1 MIRFGR
7 LFRGAALAVA
17 ALGAL
22 ATASVAEDKV
32 DLSKVTI
39 NVAFYKGLHKT
50 LLEAAGLADTPYK
63 IDWKEFN
70 SGVQHIEGIN
80 AGSLDLGSG
89 SEIPAVFAAQAGAKV
104 KIFAVYHED
113 LNNQGLFVKKDGPI
127 KTIAD
132 LKGKRVAFTRGT
144 TSHYYLY
151 KFLKEAGLGFDD
163 IVATPLSPTDGLS
176 AFAKGEVD
184 AWAVWGFNGQIA
196 RQQFGARTLKT
207 AVGYLSGNFLI
218 YGSPAAVADPGKKA
232 AIADFLVRLQRAY
245 AWSNKNYPTYAA
257 AQSKE
262 TRVKVEDI
270 LELFDTRSQN
280 YGLEANF
287 DAAVKSHQDVAD
299 TFLELKLL
307 DKKVDVAPLW
317 IHDFD
322 EPLRLGRAKLETEGL
337 W

>member
-1 MIRFGR
+1 MNGLRSILRR
-7 LFRGAALAVA
+7 ATLVAA

-22 ATASVAEDKV
+22 TTAAIAQTP

-63 IDWKEFN
+63 IEWKEFN

-89 SEIPAVFAAQAGAKV
+89 SEIPAVFAAQSGAKV

-113 LNNQGLFVKKDGPI
+113 LNNQGLFVKKDSPI

-151 KFLKEAGLGFDD
+151 KFLKEAGLSFDD
-163 IVATPLSPTDGLS
+163 IVPSLLAPTDGLA
-176 AFAKGEVD
+176 AFAKGDVD

-207 AVGYLSGNFLI
+207 AVGTLSGNFLI
-218 YGSPAAVADPGKKA
+218 YGSPAALEDAGKKA
-232 AIADFLVRLQRAY
+232 AISDFLVRLQRAY
-245 AWSNKNYPTYAA
+245 AWSNKNYPAYAE
-257 AQSKE
+257 AQSKD

-270 LELFDTRSQN
+270 LELFNTRSQN
-280 YGLEANF
+280 YSLEATF

-307 DKKVDVAPLW
+307 DKKTDVSPLW
-317 IHDFD
+317 VHDFD
-322 EPLRLGRAKLETEGL
+322 EALAKGRAKLQSEGL